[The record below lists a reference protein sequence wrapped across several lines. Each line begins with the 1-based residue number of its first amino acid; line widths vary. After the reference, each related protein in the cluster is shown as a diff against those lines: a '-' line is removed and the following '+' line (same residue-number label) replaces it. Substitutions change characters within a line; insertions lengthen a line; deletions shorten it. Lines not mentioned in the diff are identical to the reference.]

1 MFGSIKNFDSTGS
14 SDDIRNEKLAEMK
27 KTQQMFFKL
36 LTTQLK
42 CQDIDNTVDMNQ
54 MTQNIYQMNELQT
67 LMSID
72 YKLDSITKDFQKNG
86 SIASASNMIGKFAL
100 TKGDSISVDSNSS
113 EIPVSYIVDGIGKNV
128 SATVRLV
135 DDNGQ
140 VVHEAKLDSI
150 QGNAMENFVFNV
162 KDANGNLTI
171 PEGTYKVQLLATDSD
186 NKPVRAEMFTTN
198 RIQQALMDG
207 NFIMSNGQKIR
218 ITDIFA
224 IQESPVTVQ
233 LDYNPFVQGK
243 IKQSITELM
252 NLKNKTAKI

>member
-1 MFGSIKNFDSTGS
+1 MFSSIKNFDSNS
-14 SDDIRNEKLAEMK
+14 SADDVRNEKLAEMK
-27 KTQQMFFKL
+27 KNQQMFFKL

-72 YKLDSITKDFQKNG
+72 YKLDGITRDFQKNG

-100 TKGDSISVDSNSS
+100 TKSDSISVDSSSS
-113 EIPVSYIVDGIGKNV
+113 EIPVSYITDSMGRK
-128 SATVRLV
+128 ATVRLV
-135 DDNGQ
+135 DESGQ
-140 VVHEAKLDSI
+140 VVHEAKLENI

-162 KDANGNLTI
+162 KGADGMLTI

-207 NFIMSNGQKIR
+207 SFIMGNGQKIK
-218 ITDIFA
+218 ISDIFA
-224 IQESPVTVQ
+224 IQETPVAVQ
-233 LDYNPFVQGK
+233 LDYNPFAEGK

-252 NLKNKTAKI
+252 NLRNKTAKI

>member
-1 MFGSIKNFDSTGS
+1 MFNSIKNFDSAGA
-14 SDDIRNEKLAEMK
+14 SDDVRNEKLAEMK

-42 CQDIDNTVDMNQ
+42 CQDIDSPVDMNQ

-72 YKLDSITKDFQKNG
+72 YKLDGITRDFQKNG
-86 SIASASNMIGKFAL
+86 SLTNASSMIGKFAL
-100 TKGDSISVDSNSS
+100 TKSDSISVDSSSS
-113 EIPVSYIVDGIGKNV
+113 EIPVSYIVDGMGRKA
-128 SATVRLV
+128 SVRLL

-140 VVHEAKLDSI
+140 VVHEAKLENI
-150 QGNAMENFVFNV
+150 HGNAMENFVFNV
-162 KDANGNLTI
+162 KGADGKLTI
-171 PEGTYKVQLLATDSD
+171 PEGTYKIQLLATDSE

-207 NFIMSNGQKIR
+207 TFIMGNGQKIK
-218 ITDIFA
+218 ISDIFA
-224 IQESPVTVQ
+224 IQETPLAVQ

-243 IKQSITELM
+243 IKQSVTELM
-252 NLKNKTAKI
+252 NLRNKTAKI